1 MQNSEIAKTF
11 LDLANLLDIK
21 GENPFK
27 VRAYKNAAR
36 VIEGLGE
43 SIEKM
48 VYEGKDLTR
57 LPGIGKEIAKKIQE
71 LVTTGK
77 LRKLEEVK
85 KEVPPSLLDLLSIE
99 GLGAKKVHELY
110 TKLGITNL
118 KELQEAAK
126 KHQISKLRGFGA
138 KTEEKILKGMHLLKQ
153 EGIRFLY
160 AVAKPIAQNLKAY
173 LLQAPTI
180 IKVVIAGSFRRGKES
195 VGDLDILATAKEPAL
210 VIDYFTQYPDIIEIV
225 VAGDTR
231 ATVVL
236 KNMLQVDLRVV
247 QDSSFG
253 AALQYFT
260 GSKDHTIA
268 LRNIAVDMGIKMNEY
283 GVFKGDKLIA
293 NKDEIEVYKSIKL
306 SYIEPELRENRG
318 EIEAAAKNTL
328 PKLITLQDIK
338 GDLHMHSTFSD
349 GIEEIKTMA
358 FKAKKLGYEYIA
370 ISDHSASLAIAKGVD
385 EKKLKAYIKEIEKI
399 ENEVGIKIF
408 KAMEVDILEDG
419 SLGASDKILEQLDF
433 AWAAV
438 HSKFKLDKA
447 TQTKRILKALQSPF
461 IKGIA
466 HISGRIIAKREP
478 MQLDYEAIFTLL
490 AKEKKFLELNAQP
503 ERLDVTDIY
512 AKKAK
517 EMGVKFVINTD
528 AHSSKQLEFMEFG
541 INQARRG
548 WLEAKDVIN
557 TLSLKEIEALLN

>member
-1 MQNSEIAKTF
+1 MQNSEIAKAF
-11 LDLANLLDIK
+11 FDLANLLDIK

-48 VYEGKDLTR
+48 VHEGEDLTK

-77 LRKLEEVK
+77 LKKLEKVK
-85 KEVPPSLLDLLSIE
+85 KEVPPTLLDLLSIE
-99 GLGAKKVHELY
+99 GLGPKKVHELY

-160 AVAKPIAQNLKAY
+160 AVAKPIAFNLKAY
-173 LLQAPTI
+173 LLKAPTI
-180 IKVVIAGSFRRGKES
+180 IKVVIAGSFRRAKET

-210 VIDYFTQYPDIIEIV
+210 VIDYFTQYPDIIEVV

-247 QDSSFG
+247 QDKSFG

-268 LRNIAVDMGIKMNEY
+268 LRNMAIDMGIKMNEY
-283 GVFKGDKLIA
+283 GVFKGNKLLA
-293 NKDEIEVYKSIKL
+293 SKDEIEVYKSIGL
-306 SYIEPELRENRG
+306 CYIEPELRENRG
-318 EIEAAAKNTL
+318 EIEAAAKNAL

-349 GIEEIKTMA
+349 GIETIKTMA
-358 FKAKKLGYEYIA
+358 QKAKLLGYEYIA

-385 EKKLKAYIKEIEKI
+385 EKKIQSYIKEIETT
-399 ENEVGIKIF
+399 EDEVGIKIF

-419 SLGASDKILEQLDF
+419 SLGASKEILEQLDF
-433 AWAAV
+433 AWAAI
-438 HSKFKLDKA
+438 HSKFKLDKT
-447 TQTKRILKALQSPF
+447 TQTKRILKALQNPF
-461 IKGIA
+461 VKGIA

-478 MQLDYEAIFTLL
+478 MQLDYETIFTFL
-490 AKEKKFLELNAQP
+490 AKEGKFLELNAQP
-503 ERLDVTDIY
+503 ERLDVTDVY

-517 EMGVKFVINTD
+517 EMGVKFVINSD

-557 TLSLKEIEALLN
+557 TSSLKEIEALFN

>member
-1 MQNSEIAKTF
+1 MQNSEIAKAF
-11 LDLANLLDIK
+11 FDLANLLDIK

-48 VYEGKDLTR
+48 VHENKDLTK

-77 LRKLEEVK
+77 LSKLEEVK
-85 KEVPPSLLDLLSIE
+85 KEIPPTLLELLSIE
-99 GLGAKKVHELY
+99 GLGPKKVHELY
-110 TKLGITNL
+110 TKLKITNL
-118 KELQEAAK
+118 EELQKAAK
-126 KHQISKLRGFGA
+126 EHKIAKLKGFGT

-160 AVAKPIAQNLKAY
+160 ATAKPIAQNLLAY
-173 LLQAPTI
+173 LKKAPTI
-180 IKVVIAGSFRRGKES
+180 EKVVVAGSFRRAKES

-210 VIDYFTQYPDIIEIV
+210 VIDYFTQHQDIIEIV
-225 VAGDTR
+225 SAGDTK
-231 ATVVL
+231 ATVIL

-260 GSKDHTIA
+260 GSKTHTIA
-268 LRNIAVDMGIKMNEY
+268 LRNMALDMGIKMNEY
-283 GVFKGDKLIA
+283 GVFK
-293 NKDEIEVYKSIKL
+293 KDMLLASKEEIEVYKSIGL

-318 EIEAAAKNTL
+318 EIEAAAKNAL

-349 GIEEIKTMA
+349 GIEDIKTMA
-358 FKAKKLGYEYIA
+358 QKAKMLGYEYIA
-370 ISDHSASLAIAKGVD
+370 ISDHSATLALVKGVD
-385 EKKLKAYIKEIEKI
+385 EKKLQHYLQEIEKA
-399 ENEVGIKIF
+399 EAEVGIKIF

-419 SLGASDKILEQLDF
+419 SLGVSKEILKHLDF
-433 AWAAV
+433 AWGAI
-438 HSKFKLDKA
+438 HSKFNLSKT
-447 TQTKRILKALQSPF
+447 TQTKRIIKALQNPY

-466 HISGRIIAKREP
+466 HISGRIIAKRAPIEI
-478 MQLDYEAIFTLL
+478 DYEAIFHVLIQENKL
-490 AKEKKFLELNAQP
+490 LELNAQP
-503 ERLDVTDIY
+503 ERLDVSDIY

-517 EMGVKFVINTD
+517 EMGVKFAINSD

-557 TLSLKEIEALLN
+557 CFTLEKIKTILF